1 MKQEV
6 KFLGHVIGH
15 EYIKPDPE
23 KVEALYRYKRPYTI
37 TQVQSFLGLAQFYR
51 KFIEHFSKIAAPLYF
66 LTTKEQTITNKN
78 NRIEWNEKCETA
90 FNDLRTKLTSDSV
103 LALPNPHCRFRL
115 DTDA

>member
-6 KFLGHVIGH
+6 KFLGHVIGY

-51 KFIEHFSKIAAPLYF
+51 KFIEHFSKIAAPLYL
-66 LTTKEQTITNKN
+66 LTTKEQFELMLGIFL
-78 NRIEWNEKCETA
+78 NEST
-90 FNDLRTKLTSDSV
+90 RYDSTE
-103 LALPNPHCRFRL
+103 LFY
-115 DTDA
+115 